1 MTLRSE
7 ACTNM
12 FIVAKT
18 RRTSSS
24 GRDTRPDSSRGIV
37 NSVVSNVTDYSSDI
51 NMTSADS
58 AAVSTIDTAGTT
70 IITSARRQHMRT
82 GKPYVS
88 SFTSPSWPGLQ
99 VCRSGVRTNRVGVR
113 KTAIMVE
120 NVSFNLTKM
129 LHRFCS
135 PTSSS
140 IFTILCLICLLCF
153 PGCVEGLGEITWAV
167 NCGGGVHTDIHGIRY
182 QADYLKTGI
191 ASDYGKNLMIQR
203 IVPQDQILYQ
213 TERYHTSTFGYEIPI
228 KEDGDYVL
236 TLKFCEVWFT
246 SPNQKVRPSMP
257 YRLVCCFFP
266 SFLLNHR
273 KNVFSTRFYTISIIQ
288 YQLKISKCNSFFFF

>member
-12 FIVAKT
+12 FIAAKT
-18 RRTSSS
+18 RRTTSSS
-24 GRDTRPDSSRGIV
+24 GRDTRPDSSRGMV
-37 NSVVSNVTDYSSDI
+37 NSVVSNLIDHSSDI

-70 IITSARRQHMRT
+70 IITSVRRQHMRT

-88 SFTSPSWPGLQ
+88 SFTSPSWLGLQ
-99 VCRSGVRTNRVGVR
+99 VCRSSVRTNRVGVR
-113 KTAIMVE
+113 KTAIIVE
-120 NVSFNLTKM
+120 NISFNLTKM

-257 YRLVCCFFP
+257 YRLLCCFYP
-266 SFLLNHR
+266 SL
-273 KNVFSTRFYTISIIQ
+273 FY
-288 YQLKISKCNSFFFF
+288 